1 MSGAFDMAE
10 LVIRV
15 GSRTDQGVRPNN
27 EDRFVADRQRDLYM
41 VADGMGGQ
49 EAGEMAS
56 GLAAEIIPRV
66 VQDRLEQK
74 DDPPHAVQ
82 HALTEANEAI
92 VHAGRNQPAGRR
104 MGTTAVVA
112 VRQDGT
118 FYVAGLGDSRAYLIR
133 QGRVDQLTV
142 DHSVA
147 TALELNGTLTAEQAR
162 NSPWQHVLY
171 RFLGCAEMN
180 EGAEV
185 RRFIPEDGDRLLLAS
200 DGLTNHVSPED
211 LIESSARYRKPQ
223 RWADFLVQLALERGS
238 RDNVTCVIVAFN
250 YESEDSGSFPR
261 PLRGKEPDTRPD

>member
-1 MSGAFDMAE
+1 MAD

-15 GSRTDQGVRPNN
+15 GSLSDKGIRPNN
-27 EDRFVADRQRDLYM
+27 EDTFVADRERDLYL

-66 VQDRLEQK
+66 VQDRLAQK
-74 DDPPHAVQ
+74 EAPRDAVQ
-82 HALTEANEAI
+82 HALAEANAAI
-92 VHAGRNQPAGRR
+92 IHAGRNQPAGRR
-104 MGTTAVVA
+104 MGTTAVIA
-112 VRQDGT
+112 VRQAGT

-133 QGRVDQLTV
+133 RGKVDQLTV

-147 TALELNGTLTAEQAR
+147 MALELNGTLTPEQAR

-185 RRFIPEDGDRLLLAS
+185 RPFIPEDGDRLLLAS
-200 DGLTNHVSPED
+200 DGLTNHVTPDD
-211 LIESSARYRKPQ
+211 LCQGVRQFPDPQ
-223 RWADFLVQLALERGS
+223 GWADHLVRLALSRGS
-238 RDNVTCVIVAFN
+238 RDNVTCIVVAF
-250 YESEDSGSFPR
+250 D
-261 PLRGKEPDTRPD
+261 KE